1 MDNNDTEMAKNSGSS
16 AATGL
21 ISKIAEVV
29 DAGGIITG
37 SDVALRPADW
47 QGQGSCQAL
56 AVIRPRNTAQLSA
69 VMKLCHDA
77 DQSVV
82 AEGGLTGLVQGVH
95 STSDDIVISFE
106 RMVSIESIDAVGRT
120 MVVQAGVP
128 LQKVQEAAEA
138 ADLLYAVD
146 LGARGSATIGGNIS
160 TNAGGNQV
168 LRYGMTRENI
178 LGLEAVLADGTI
190 ISSMN
195 SLLKNNSGYDLKQL
209 FIGAEGT
216 LGLVT
221 RAVLR
226 LRPRPVSENTALLA
240 VNDFESVVNLF
251 GSMGQE
257 LAGSLTAFEV
267 MWGDH
272 YELLTTETGRH
283 SPPVPTGQPYYVI
296 LEATGADHRRDN
308 ERFVEILGQA
318 LDDGLIVDATISTS
332 KAQRQAIWDIRED
345 IEGLAGVLKPLV
357 MFDVSLPIREMENY
371 VAVLR
376 KNICDQ
382 WGDAARVIV
391 FGHLGDGNL
400 HIFISPPTNDN
411 AAHLL
416 LEEIVYSPLQS
427 IGGSISAEHG
437 IGLEK
442 RAWLHLCRSREELAL
457 MHRLKKALDPTGLLN
472 PGKIWMSDN
481 AENSSH

>member
-1 MDNNDTEMAKNSGSS
+1 MDADDMKIAGNGES
-16 AATGL
+16 AAKDAL
-21 ISKIAEVV
+21 IAKIAGVV
-29 DAGGIITG
+29 DAGGLITG
-37 SDVALRPADW
+37 SDVALRPEDW

-56 AVIRPRNTAQLSA
+56 AVIRPQNTGQLSA

-77 DQSVV
+77 GQSVV
-82 AEGGLTGLVQGVH
+82 AEGGLTGLVQGVRP
-95 STSDDIVISFE
+95 TSGDIVISFE
-106 RMVSIESIDAVGRT
+106 RMADIESIDAVGRT

-128 LQKVQEAAEA
+128 LQKAQEAAEA

-146 LGARGSATIGGNIS
+146 LGARGSATIGGTIS

-190 ISSMN
+190 VSSMN

-240 VNDFESVVNLF
+240 VGDFASVVTLF
-251 GSMGQE
+251 GSMGQK

-272 YELLTTETGRH
+272 FALLTTETGRH
-283 SPPVPTGQPYYVI
+283 VPPVPAGQPYYVI
-296 LEATGADHRRDN
+296 VEATGADHRRDN
-308 ERFVEILGQA
+308 EHFVEILGEA
-318 LDDGLIVDATISTS
+318 LEDGLIVDSAISTS
-332 KAQRQAIWDIRED
+332 KSQRQAIWDIRED

-357 MFDVSLPIREMENY
+357 MFDVSMPIREMEQY
-371 VAVLR
+371 ISVLR
-376 KNICDQ
+376 KNIADQ
-382 WGDAARVIV
+382 WGDTARIIV

-400 HIFISPPTNDN
+400 HIFISPPADDQAT
-411 AAHLL
+411 HHL
-416 LEEIVYSPLQS
+416 LEEIVYAPLQS

-442 RAWLHLCRSREELAL
+442 RAWLHLCRSEDELAL
-457 MHRLKKALDPTGLLN
+457 MHGLKKTLDPKGLLN
-472 PGKIWMSDN
+472 PGKIF
-481 AENSSH
+481 